1 MKKTLFL
8 SLKKEPFDV
17 MVTGEKS
24 DEYRKPSK
32 WIKSRLLDKDYDV
45 VKMTNG
51 YGPDKRYFIAEYY
64 GFKISSFNQSI
75 EYSNG
80 LIVNV
85 GRGDIIISLGEIIE
99 TGNL

>member
-17 MVTGEKS
+17 MVTGEKP
-24 DEYRKPSK
+24 EEFRKPTP
-32 WIKSRLLDKDYDV
+32 WIKSRMIGKDYDV
-45 VKMTNG
+45 VKLTNG
-51 YGPDKRYFIAEYY
+51 YGPDKRYFIADYH
-64 GFKISSFNQSI
+64 GFQICSVAQTK

-80 LIVNV
+80 LIVEIEPGFV
-85 GRGDIIISLGEIIE
+85 VIQLGEIIE